1 MQRPTGG
8 QSAHW
13 ESLEYSVLKEWLP
26 SNSFTQGSG
35 NSSEEKIEIFY
46 EPEDLKDTEETRP
59 IKHSRA
65 NTPKLTETKTACT
78 GSAPDG
84 VRALREVN
92 Y

>member
-1 MQRPTGG
+1 M
-8 QSAHW
+8 
-13 ESLEYSVLKEWLP
+13 
-26 SNSFTQGSG
+26 
-35 NSSEEKIEIFY
+35 
-46 EPEDLKDTEETRP
+46 KDTEETRP